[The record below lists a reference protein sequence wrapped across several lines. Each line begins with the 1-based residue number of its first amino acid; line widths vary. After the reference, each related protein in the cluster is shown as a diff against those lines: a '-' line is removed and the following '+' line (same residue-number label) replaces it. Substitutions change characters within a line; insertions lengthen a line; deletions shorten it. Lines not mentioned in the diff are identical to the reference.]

1 MTQMATDGRQFPII
15 ETSVLINFLRVDR
28 VDLLAS
34 HPAHRFVVIDY
45 VKREVT
51 NRYRQQLTR
60 LEAALNAGLLVGD
73 IDPKGVTLAELQA
86 YADLQSVNI
95 GDGERGAIAA
105 AFARGYAIAINDYRA
120 LKKLP
125 AIYKA
130 LQREDTTTIM
140 VSLIRA
146 GVLTV
151 AEADA
156 IKADWEANHRF
167 RLKFPTFGDLV

>member
-1 MTQMATDGRQFPII
+1 MATDGRQFCII
-15 ETSVLINFLRVDR
+15 ETSVLINFLRIDR

-34 HPAHRFVVIDY
+34 HPAYRFIVIDY

-51 NRYRQQLTR
+51 NRSHEQLTR
-60 LEAALNAGLLVGD
+60 LETALSAGLLVGD
-73 IDPKGVTLAELQA
+73 IDPKDVTMAELQA
-86 YADLQSVNI
+86 YADLQSINI
-95 GDGERGAIAA
+95 GDGEHGAIAA
-105 AFARGYAIAINDYRA
+105 AFARGYVIAINDYRA

-125 AIYKA
+125 ATYAA
-130 LQREDTTTIM
+130 LAREDTTSIM
-140 VSLIRA
+140 VALIRA

-167 RLKFPTFGDLV
+167 RLMFPTFGDLV